1 MAARGRSLAAID
13 RDPDVTQAE
22 QVIRALGGT
31 GVEAAALRPVSG
43 GCIHQAWWAEL
54 ADGSSRFVKASVTAP
69 EDAFE
74 REAEGLA
81 ALGAVGAIRVP
92 REVVAGEG
100 EGVRFL
106 VMEAIST
113 GAPPPGFFADFG
125 RRFAE
130 LHRGSRSERFG
141 FPHDNYLGAT
151 PQPNG
156 WETDWARFFARHR
169 LGHQLA
175 LARRRGLAGGGI
187 DRLGD
192 RLLERLDDL
201 LDVAGE
207 PACLLHGDLWSGNFL
222 VDERGA
228 PVLVDPACYY
238 GHREADLAMTR
249 LFGGFA
255 PDFYAA
261 YEEAWPLPAGSAE
274 RLPVYTLYHL
284 LNHLNLFGD
293 AYRERCVSVLERLV

>member
-81 ALGAVGAIRVP
+81 ALDAAGAIRVP

-113 GAPPPGFFADFG
+113 GAPPSTSF
-125 RRFAE
+125 
-130 LHRGSRSERFG
+130 
-141 FPHDNYLGAT
+141 
-151 PQPNG
+151 
-156 WETDWARFFARHR
+156 
-169 LGHQLA
+169 
-175 LARRRGLAGGGI
+175 
-187 DRLGD
+187 
-192 RLLERLDDL
+192 
-201 LDVAGE
+201 
-207 PACLLHGDLWSGNFL
+207 C
-222 VDERGA
+222 
-228 PVLVDPACYY
+228 
-238 GHREADLAMTR
+238 
-249 LFGGFA
+249 
-255 PDFYAA
+255 
-261 YEEAWPLPAGSAE
+261 
-274 RLPVYTLYHL
+274 LPVKTGWHSLQSSTVRSPSTVDRVVNVLPHE
-284 LNHLNLFGD
+284 H
-293 AYRERCVSVLERLV
+293 RTVVSV